1 MSNPPSPVDMW
12 DERYGSPDYAF
23 GTEPNTFLRDNIDAL
38 PLGEVLCVADG
49 EGRNSVFL
57 AESGR
62 AVSSVDLSRAGV
74 EKARRLAAQR
84 DVTIDAMVGDLV
96 DVDLGDARW
105 DAIISIFAHM
115 PSALRS
121 DLHQRVVRALRP
133 GGIFLLEAY
142 TPDQIPRGTG
152 GPAVPDRTMT
162 LNGLRKELAPL
173 EFIHGAELEREV
185 VEGAYHTGLASVV
198 QVIARKAP

>member
-12 DERYGSPDYAF
+12 DERYGSADYAF

-38 PLGEVLCVADG
+38 PSGEVLCVADG
-49 EGRNSVFL
+49 EGRNSVFV
-57 AESGR
+57 AASGR
-62 AVSSVDLSRAGV
+62 AVSSVDLSPAGV
-74 EKARRLAAQR
+74 EKARRLAAER
-84 DVTIDAMVGDLV
+84 NVTINAMVGDLA
-96 DVDLGDARW
+96 DFSLGDARW

-152 GPAVPDRTMT
+152 GPAIPDRTMT
-162 LNGLRKELAPL
+162 LNGLRDELAPL
-173 EFIHGAELEREV
+173 EFLHGVEREREV